1 MVLIYTT
8 CHDEES
14 ARKLAGMIVE
24 KKLASCVNIWRIGSI
39 FKWEGQLKEEK
50 EVAVLIKTVETK
62 VQQIEDFISS
72 IREYAIPFVGV
83 LNVFRVNREYK
94 EWMAKVIE

>member
-14 ARKLAGMIVE
+14 ARKLAAAIIG

-39 FKWEGQLKEEK
+39 YKWEGELKEEK
-50 EVAVLIKTVETK
+50 EVAMLIKTIETK
-62 VQQIEDFISS
+62 VQQIEDLISS
-72 IREYAIPFVGV
+72 IHEYAIPFIGV
-83 LNVFRVNREYK
+83 LNIFRVNRKYK
-94 EWMAKVIE
+94 EWMATVIE